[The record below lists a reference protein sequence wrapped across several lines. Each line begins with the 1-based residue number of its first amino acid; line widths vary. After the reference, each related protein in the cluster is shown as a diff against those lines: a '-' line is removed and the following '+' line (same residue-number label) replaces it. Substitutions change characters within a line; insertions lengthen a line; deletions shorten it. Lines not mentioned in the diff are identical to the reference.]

1 MLKSLHWESTSTLLF
16 THKTP
21 WNTKQFISVVI
32 EYRQNLEDS
41 YVNLHCSWTQS
52 ICSICLFETIQ
63 LNLKKC
69 FLSNKRRKCSLSY
82 MDWPIFL
89 GFPFILNFLWTG
101 YKIKKHF
108 SRIFLSCEP
117 CRPSSEALYYLEIL
131 FVSIKFLSK

>member
-1 MLKSLHWESTSTLLF
+1 MRINFHSAFHPQDTL
-16 THKTP
+16 
-21 WNTKQFISVVI
+21 
-32 EYRQNLEDS
+32 EYETIHFCSHRIQTEFRRQLCQS
-41 YVNLHCSWTQS
+41 ALS